1 MEKVIYLLWRPA
13 ALDAEGW
20 SAQLRRSLPDALRN
34 AGTRS
39 ARLNLDDAAVASA
52 QNLRQKL
59 LPEQPGALLQVWLDS
74 ANAPLRAPVD
84 AVVAANSARHA
95 SYLVTESQPMHNT
108 QHPARAG
115 SRTEGF
121 SQIALLRKPQR
132 LTHEQWFAHW
142 QTVQTPVAIETQDT
156 FEYVQ
161 NVVVRALSADAPAID
176 GIVEECF
183 PTDAMTDPQAFFDAR
198 GDQEKFQRNL
208 QTMMDSVNRFL
219 DLPIDCIPT
228 SQYPLF

>member
-13 ALDAEGW
+13 TIDAESW
-20 SAQLRRSLPDALRN
+20 SAQLRGSLPAALRE
-34 AGTRS
+34 AGALS
-39 ARLNLDDAAVASA
+39 ARLNLDDDAVASA

-59 LPEQPGALLQVWLDS
+59 LPEQPGALVQVWLDS

-84 AVVAANSARHA
+84 AVVAAHGARHA
-95 SYLVTESQPMHNT
+95 AYLVTESLPMRNT
-108 QHPARAG
+108 RHPARAG
-115 SRTEGF
+115 ARTAGF
-121 SQIALLRKPQR
+121 SQIALLRRPPR
-132 LTHEQWFAHW
+132 LTHQQWFQHW

-161 NVVVRALSADAPAID
+161 NVVVRALSTDAPTID

-183 PTDAMTDPQAFFDAR
+183 PSDAMTDPLAFFDAR